1 MIAQKDKKSKKVK
14 VKIKSVYKRNRQVTA
29 ECLIVTSSNTLSMFS
44 TPTQPRY
51 DKVLYN
57 DSDNDGHIEQR
68 GLRRMKEEERRRE
81 REANEQGLRTVL
93 LHNPTVYNYPHILSR
108 RPSGGLQGATS
119 FIGANFSK
127 LKLKVL

>member
-1 MIAQKDKKSKKVK
+1 M
-14 VKIKSVYKRNRQVTA
+14 YKRNRQVTA

-81 REANEQGLRTVL
+81 REANEQTRLGILHLPGTVNL
-93 LHNPTVYNYPHILSR
+93 SHILSR
-108 RPSGGLQGATS
+108 RPREEL
-119 FIGANFSK
+119 
-127 LKLKVL
+127 